1 MRTGQVPACQVRG
14 GFSAVEVSSKLP
26 SECGGRRGAQG
37 PKPGVHSLRLRGD
50 MMDETGGRGP
60 SLQAVLAFPK

>member
-1 MRTGQVPACQVRG
+1 M
-14 GFSAVEVSSKLP
+14 EVSSKVL
-26 SECGGRRGAQG
+26 SNCGGREGAQG

-50 MMDETGGRGP
+50 MTDETGGRGP